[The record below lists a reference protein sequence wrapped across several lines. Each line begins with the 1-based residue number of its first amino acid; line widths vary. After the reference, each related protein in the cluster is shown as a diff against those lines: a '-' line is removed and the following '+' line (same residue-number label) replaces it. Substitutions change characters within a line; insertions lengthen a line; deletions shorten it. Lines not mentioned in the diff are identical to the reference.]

1 MIQSLYLTHSFYL
14 SALVHCFSLS
24 YCKGS
29 ANSLPHPPHI
39 IQSLYLTHSFY
50 LSALVHCFS
59 LSSCKGSANSLPHPP
74 TSSNLFTSLIR
85 FIYQLSCIASHF
97 LPVKGQPTLSPT
109 PYMIQSLYLTHSFYL
124 SALVHS
130 FSLSYCKGSANSLP
144 HPLHDPISLP
154 HSFVLFISSRALLLT
169 FLL

>member
-1 MIQSLYLTHSFYL
+1 MNHCRKRAYKIKYGRDGKGSLIIDPSPHPPPPPHILHSFSLTHSFYL

-24 YCKGS
+24 YFKGS
-29 ANSLPHPPHI
+29 ANPLPTPHI
-39 IQSLYLTHSFY
+39 LQSFSLIHSLY

-74 TSSNLFTSLIR
+74 
-85 FIYQLSCIASHF
+85 
-97 LPVKGQPTLSPT
+97 
-109 PYMIQSLYLTHSFYL
+109 
-124 SALVHS
+124 
-130 FSLSYCKGSANSLP
+130 
-144 HPLHDPISLP
+144 HDPISLP